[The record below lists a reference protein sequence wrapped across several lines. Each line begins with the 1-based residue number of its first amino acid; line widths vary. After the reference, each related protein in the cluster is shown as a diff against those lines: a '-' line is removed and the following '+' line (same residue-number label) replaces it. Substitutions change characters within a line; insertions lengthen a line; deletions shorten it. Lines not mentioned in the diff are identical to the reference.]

1 MYQIYRWLYNLLGF
15 SRSQSNAFI
24 ILLPLMALL
33 LLSEPVYRHYHDGSA
48 LERNDIR
55 RLDSLI
61 ALFPVPETKNKAFV
75 KSKTVEKF
83 FRFDP
88 NKVSAKDLE
97 TLGFEST
104 LIRRI
109 LKYREKGGVFRTKND
124 LLKIH
129 GLSPEFHSR
138 IRSFIALPDSLTSKV
153 PLKKQIT
160 ERITSFDLNL
170 ADTTLLKL
178 VNGIGSKIS
187 QRILKYRDALG
198 GFYDVNQLYEVY
210 NMDSIVAE
218 RLIAV
223 SFINSE
229 TTLRRLNIN
238 KADKKTLAIHPY
250 ISTPAAAAIV
260 AYRLKHGDFHAV
272 EELRKISQVDSVTFH
287 KVKTYL
293 TVTD

>member
-24 ILLPLMALL
+24 ILLPLMVLL
-33 LLSEPVYRHYHDGSA
+33 LLSEPVYRHYKGSPVPDG
-48 LERNDIR
+48 EDIR

-61 ALFPVPETKNKAFV
+61 ALFPTQES
-75 KSKTVEKF
+75 KSKVFLKSKVQEKF

-88 NKVSAKDLE
+88 NKISEDDLKK
-97 TLGFEST
+97 LGFEPIIS
-104 LIRRI
+104 RRI

-129 GLSPEFHSR
+129 GLSPAFHGR
-138 IRSFIALPDSLTSKV
+138 IRSFIALPDSLAAKV
-153 PLKKQIT
+153 FLKKEIT
-160 ERITSFDLNL
+160 ELVISFDLNL
-170 ADTTLLKL
+170 ADTTQLKL
-178 VNGIGSKIS
+178 VKGIGSKIS
-187 QRILKYRDALG
+187 QRILKYREALG
-198 GFYDVNQLYEVY
+198 GFYQPEQLYEVY
-210 NMDSIVAE
+210 NIDSTVAE
-218 RLIAV
+218 RLIKV
-223 SFINSE
+223 SFINPE
-229 TTLRRLNIN
+229 TSLRTLNIN

-260 AYRLKHGDFHAV
+260 TYRLKYGDFHTV
-272 EELRKISQVDSVTFH
+272 EELRKISQVDSVTFQ